1 MEAGRI
7 TQLHV
12 DRRRCCVA
20 PSSADS
26 DCGGKRQKRRN
37 NPSKEK
43 KSFGDC
49 MTLQFGTVGVFS
61 FFTLRVDSWSI
72 CISSAPGRAPTIAV
86 GVEVSRQCVSTSYSP
101 WQLSTWSSCAK
112 VTTQCEARCECSRT
126 NRDIEAVYLRCF
138 DTTTPVMLRIG
149 RFNYRQPLG
158 KIV

>member
-1 MEAGRI
+1 MKSVRPSCILSYFVSFIYLFILEAGRI
-7 TQLHV
+7 TQLYV

-61 FFTLRVDSWSI
+61 FFTLRVDS
-72 CISSAPGRAPTIAV
+72 
-86 GVEVSRQCVSTSYSP
+86 
-101 WQLSTWSSCAK
+101 
-112 VTTQCEARCECSRT
+112 
-126 NRDIEAVYLRCF
+126 
-138 DTTTPVMLRIG
+138 
-149 RFNYRQPLG
+149 
-158 KIV
+158 